1 METEVVD
8 VTQVA
13 GPQGE
18 KTMARVL
25 AEIASTSSDQDSYIR
40 ALTTDP
46 VIDVVGKLVEV
57 G

>member
-1 METEVVD
+1 VETEVED

-25 AEIASTSSDQDSYIR
+25 AEIASTSPDQDSYIR